1 MPPWKDLMDDDKIA
15 KLGAYLETLAVEGAN
30 WK

>member
-1 MPPWKDLMDDDKIA
+1 MDEDTIA

-30 WK
+30 WQ

>member
-1 MPPWKDLMDDDKIA
+1 MDDDTIA